1 MTAILDA
8 SALKRGDVAGLALF
22 NRPYAWLGVERGDD
36 GPVLI
41 QFDEVTGITDR
52 APLKNARVW
61 LRADCNFVKNVAT
74 FQYSIDGRTYS
85 PIGVPHVMAYGL
97 ITFQGVRY
105 SLFSYHT
112 GPDAEGGFADFDAID
127 VAETPKP
134 SIPYGRR
141 IQLSVH
147 DGSAVLTLDKADVFT
162 VDDRGLGRV
171 ALSAEGGYLSVA
183 TTGAVSLRRGPAGDA
198 ETFQWVDT
206 FNGELLLLS
215 IATNRYL
222 RVDAGRILAD
232 SPGPRPDGR
241 DGVRFLW
248 QVKPEETS
256 AQRPVIPQQLSFAP
270 YHASGIYDVG
280 ETVGWTVTPGPTPPT
295 YAYKWT
301 IRRNNAVVL
310 KEGKLDLS
318 SGKDTIEI
326 AGDQPEML
334 YVAVEAAT
342 RNCRRRRSYCRRR
355 DAPHFIGGNTG
366 RNTGLYAVGAAVA
379 PTKIGLSTPRPA
391 DFDAFWDGKLAAQAK
406 IPINAGADARG
417 DRCAWRG
424 DEHVR
429 ARRARVEGARLHRE
443 ACRERAGFQ
452 PSSSCSMPASTR

>member
-1 MTAILDA
+1 M
-8 SALKRGDVAGLALF
+8 
-22 NRPYAWLGVERGDD
+22 
-36 GPVLI
+36 
-41 QFDEVTGITDR
+41 
-52 APLKNARVW
+52 
-61 LRADCNFVKNVAT
+61 
-74 FQYSIDGRTYS
+74 
-85 PIGVPHVMAYGL
+85 
-97 ITFQGVRY
+97 RY

-112 GPDAEGGFADFDAID
+112 EPDAEGGFADFDAID

-134 SIPYGRR
+134 SIPYGKR

-147 DGSAVLTLDKADVFT
+147 DGSALLTLDKADVFT

-280 ETVGWTVTPGPTPPT
+280 ETVGWTVTPGPAPPT

-310 KEGKLDLS
+310 KEGTLDLS

-326 AGDQPEML
+326 AGGPAGDAL
-334 YVAVEAAT
+334 RRDRSGRGSVAGGPAASG
-342 RNCRRRRSYCRRR
+342 RCAALHRRQHRTQHRPLRGRRSRRADQDR
-355 DAPHFIGGNTG
+355 AVDAAAG
-366 RNTGLYAVGAAVA
+366 RLRRVLGA
-379 PTKIGLSTPRPA
+379 
-391 DFDAFWDGKLAAQAK
+391 Q
-406 IPINAGADARG
+406 
-417 DRCAWRG
+417 
-424 DEHVR
+424 
-429 ARRARVEGARLHRE
+429 ARRAGEDSDQ
-443 ACRERAGFQ
+443 CR
-452 PSSSCSMPASTR
+452 C